1 MSQYSLIG
9 NQLEVILKDKMGEL
23 PVKEVGDIFVDKV
36 EIDTQR
42 GVDPTGQSYTPYAPS
57 TAKKKGRTSP
67 VTMRDKSRSVETLDQ
82 QARQSETRL
91 YFQGNAGYGTSSKPA
106 SEVFYM
112 HQEATARGGKKRK
125 IFLEEEDLTSA
136 GATEAIEK
144 VELLLEE
151 YFNE

>member
-23 PVKEVGDIFVDKV
+23 PIKEVGDIFIDKV

-42 GVDPTGQSYTPYAPS
+42 GVDPAGQTYTPYAPS
-57 TAKKKGRTSP
+57 TAKRKGRSSP

-82 QARQSETRL
+82 QARNMETRL
-91 YFQGNAGYGTSSKPA
+91 GFQGSAGYGNSSKPS

-112 HQEATARGGKKRK
+112 HQEGTARGGKKRK
-125 IFLEEEDLTSA
+125 VFPEQEDLTSP
-136 GATEAIEK
+136 GVQSAIER
-144 VELLLEE
+144 VEVLLEE